1 MAQAASSTSGG
12 QVFLAR
18 APISTRQ
25 HRVLGY
31 QIRVGRRTGAPVGDP
46 AAATDAC
53 QVGRILGS
61 VGTETLTQNRLA
73 FLRVTRQDLLGSI
86 VRELPAKSVVFELSG
101 DIQVDSAVKSACADL
116 RTRGY
121 RLAID
126 DFMLASPASD
136 LAPYAD
142 YLSIDVSDARL
153 AETRARTVACF
164 RQSPTTLIAKGVE
177 TIEQAEAAAQD
188 GFVCFQGFFFGRP
201 MLLPGRQI
209 SPQQI
214 TALRLLRAL
223 NDPNLSL
230 GEIEDLVKHDAT
242 LCYRI
247 LRAVNSAAY
256 ATRGTVSSMREALL
270 LLGRDMVRRWASL
283 WAVAS
288 LGVTADSELVI
299 MSTLRGR
306 LCELLAASAYNEE
319 ASGQAFLLGICSLLD
334 TIVGRP
340 MAEIVAELPLTDE
353 TRRALCGEST
363 PARDLLDCVLA
374 YERGAWDEC
383 ETIARRARVNP
394 AVLPGAFLEA
404 LRWVRE
410 FHEPQAPS
418 SRPS

>member
-1 MAQAASSTSGG
+1 
-12 QVFLAR
+12 
-18 APISTRQ
+18 
-25 HRVLGY
+25 
-31 QIRVGRRTGAPVGDP
+31 
-46 AAATDAC
+46 
-53 QVGRILGS
+53 
-61 VGTETLTQNRLA
+61 
-73 FLRVTRQDLLGSI
+73 
-86 VRELPAKSVVFELSG
+86 
-101 DIQVDSAVKSACADL
+101 
-116 RTRGY
+116 
-121 RLAID
+121 
-126 DFMLASPASD
+126 
-136 LAPYAD
+136 
-142 YLSIDVSDARL
+142 
-153 AETRARTVACF
+153 
-164 RQSPTTLIAKGVE
+164 LIAKGVE

-230 GEIEDLVKHDAT
+230 GQIEDLVKHDAT
-242 LCYRI
+242 LCYRV
-247 LRAVNSAAY
+247 LRAVNSAAF

-288 LGVTADSELVI
+288 LGVAADSELVI

-306 LCELLAASAYNEE
+306 LCELLAASAHGEE
-319 ASGQAFLLGICSLLD
+319 DSGQAFLLGICSLLD

-340 MAEIVAELPLTDE
+340 MAEIAAELPLTDE
-353 TRRALCGEST
+353 TRRALCGESS
-363 PARDLLDCVLA
+363 PSRDLLDCVLA

-383 ETIARRARVNP
+383 EAIARRARVNP

-410 FHEPQAPS
+410 FHEPQVPPG
-418 SRPS
+418 RPS